1 MDVEKGTQDEV
12 QEEETPAQEK
22 EATPEKGT
30 QTEEEQAASDKEKD
44 ENLSDDSSQIELEKE
59 NAFLREENEKLK
71 RELKAFSA
79 QQQIS
84 AWSKEIA
91 EETGVPAD
99 ALRGSTREELAE
111 HAHVLRELLK
121 PKPVLQGAGTQ
132 PSTPAPSPMQDFA
145 KRLLGKAN

>member
-1 MDVEKGTQDEV
+1 MDVEKGTQDEAQEEGTPV
-12 QEEETPAQEK
+12 QEEEVSS
-22 EATPEKGT
+22 EKGT

-44 ENLSDDSSQIELEKE
+44 ESSPDDSSLVGLEKE

-71 RELKAFSA
+71 REVEAFSA

-99 ALRGSTREELAE
+99 VLRGSTREELAE
-111 HAHVLRELLK
+111 HAQVLRELLK
-121 PKPVLQGAGTQ
+121 PKPVLQGAGAQ

-145 KRLLGKAN
+145 KRLLGKAD